1 MTHTYDCTDAWI
13 PPELSMNIAV
23 DTSVIMAVAGNE
35 NLRQSAHCLCQDLD
49 IVRISDP
56 VIDVW
61 ALWDDRCLLLQFR
74 VKSDRRG

>member
-1 MTHTYDCTDAWI
+1 MTHTYDCKDAWI
-13 PPELSMNIAV
+13 PPELSLNITV

-61 ALWDDRCLLLQFR
+61 AL
-74 VKSDRRG
+74 

>member
-1 MTHTYDCTDAWI
+1 
-13 PPELSMNIAV
+13 
-23 DTSVIMAVAGNE
+23 MAVAGNE